1 MSKPRYIE
9 AHYTQVLQYDLEDL
23 DIDWDDVLDYDVKWT
38 RLSIELKNGEV
49 IEIDSYQECDTDWK
63 WANKVQ
69 AYDED
74 FNEVKLTETEN
85 AEIEAHRRYEEQGL

>member
-1 MSKPRYIE
+1 MNKPRYIE

-23 DIDWDDVLDYDVKWT
+23 DIDWDDVADYSVKWT
-38 RLSIELKNGEV
+38 TLYIELKNGEF
-49 IEIDSYQECDTDWK
+49 IETDIYQECDTDWK

-74 FNEVKLTETEN
+74 FNEVELTE
-85 AEIEAHRRYEEQGL
+85 EELCKEPN

>member
-1 MSKPRYIE
+1 MNKPRYIE

-23 DIDWDDVLDYDVKWT
+23 DIDWKDVIDYDVKWT
-38 RLSIELKNGEV
+38 TLTIYLKNGEE
-49 IEIDSYQECDTDWK
+49 IEVKSYHECDTDWK

-74 FNEVKLTETEN
+74 FKEVELTE
-85 AEIEAHRRYEEQGL
+85 EEDES

>member
-1 MSKPRYIE
+1 MSKPRFIE
-9 AHYTQVLQYDLEDL
+9 AHYTQVLQYDLKDL
-23 DIDWDDVLDYDVKWT
+23 GIDWDDVADYDVKWT

-49 IEIDSYQECDTDWK
+49 IETDIYQECDTDWK

-74 FNEVKLTETEN
+74 FNEVELTETEDDS
-85 AEIEAHRRYEEQGL
+85 

>member
-1 MSKPRYIE
+1 MSKPRFIE
-9 AHYTQVLQYDLEDL
+9 AHYTQVLQYDLKDL
-23 DIDWDDVLDYDVKWT
+23 GIDWDDVLDYDVKWT

-69 AYDED
+69 AFDKN
-74 FNEVKLTETEN
+74 FNEVELTETED
-85 AEIEAHRRYEEQGL
+85 E

>member
-1 MSKPRYIE
+1 MNKARYIE

-49 IEIDSYQECDTDWK
+49 IEIDNYQECDTDWK

>member
-1 MSKPRYIE
+1 MNKARYIE

-23 DIDWDDVLDYDVKWT
+23 DIDWAEVEDYSVKWT
-38 RLSIELKNGEV
+38 TLYIELKNGEV
-49 IEIDSYQECDTDWK
+49 IEIDNYQECDTDWK

>member
-1 MSKPRYIE
+1 MSKPKYIE

-23 DIDWDDVLDYDVKWT
+23 GIDWDDVADYSVKWT
-38 RLSIELKNGEV
+38 KLYIELKNGDFVETD
-49 IEIDSYQECDTDWK
+49 IYQECDTDWK

-74 FNEVKLTETEN
+74 FNEVELTE
-85 AEIEAHRRYEEQGL
+85 EEL

>member
-1 MSKPRYIE
+1 MSKPKYIE

-23 DIDWDDVLDYDVKWT
+23 GIDWDDVADYSVKWT
-38 RLSIELKNGEV
+38 TLNIELKSGDFVETD
-49 IEIDSYQECDTDWK
+49 IYQECDTDWK

-74 FNEVKLTETEN
+74 FNEVKLTEEV
-85 AEIEAHRRYEEQGL
+85 

>member
-1 MSKPRYIE
+1 MNKARYIE

-23 DIDWDDVLDYDVKWT
+23 DIDWDDVEDYSVKWT
-38 RLSIELKNGEV
+38 TLYIELKNGEV
-49 IEIDSYQECDTDWK
+49 IETDIYQECDTDWK

-74 FNEVKLTETEN
+74 FNEVELTE
-85 AEIEAHRRYEEQGL
+85 EELCKEPN

>member
-1 MSKPRYIE
+1 MNKARYIE

-69 AYDED
+69 AYDEN
-74 FNEVKLTETEN
+74 FNEVELTETEDDS
-85 AEIEAHRRYEEQGL
+85 

>member
-1 MSKPRYIE
+1 MNKARYIE

-23 DIDWDDVLDYDVKWT
+23 DIDWAEVEDYSVKWT

-49 IEIDSYQECDTDWK
+49 IEIDNYQECDTDWK

-74 FNEVKLTETEN
+74 FNEVELTETEDDS
-85 AEIEAHRRYEEQGL
+85 